1 MKFKY
6 LSMLLLGASLTGGL
20 TACDDFLDVEPQS
33 DITPAAFF
41 SSADDLAA
49 YTINLYNGTFDYISP
64 GSYGI
69 SIFGWDNDTDNQA
82 GVNASSTRWVPGQWK
97 VGTSNYWTQGNWG
110 EVRTINY
117 FFEQVLP
124 KYEAGQIKGTEA
136 HVKHYIGEAYVIRAM
151 VYFGFLQNIG
161 DCPIVET
168 TLNDIEEEL
177 IAISERQPRH
187 KVARFILS
195 DLDKAIELLADASSA
210 PGGKNRIT
218 KDVAYLLKSRV
229 ALYEATWE
237 KHHKG
242 TAFVP
247 GTSTWPGKDA
257 QGYDADTEIK
267 YFLTEAMSAAKVV
280 ADKLVNNLANN
291 TGSDEGM
298 DASFKSLNDYY
309 CMFCDTDMDKYAEV
323 LMWREY
329 IEAQGLT
336 HNIQMQLQR
345 NGGGSGW
352 TRGLVNSFVMRNG
365 LPIYAT
371 GSGYD
376 PEWEK
381 AGVTATLQDR
391 DSRIQIFTKR
401 DGDID
406 MYSTSGDVVPFDMEW
421 VLTGT
426 NETRN
431 VTGYA
436 IKKGKHYNGY
446 MQEAHDKGTTGSI
459 VFRGTE
465 ALLNYMEASCEMNDL
480 NGKEDIDATAASY
493 WKALRKRAKINEDY
507 MVTVNATNLTKE
519 AEGDWAVYS
528 KGQPVSRM
536 LYNIRRERRNEFIG
550 EGMRMM
556 DLKRWR
562 ALDQVKNYQ
571 VTGMRYWGSIYE
583 GALKNAD
590 GEDYCVVSV
599 EDGKGNMSPAT
610 DGVYIY
616 PNRITKKN
624 NLVFDGYT
632 WCEAHYLSP
641 LSQSVFRQTATGD
654 KTDLTTS
661 NIYQNPGWP
670 LIDGQTPTGY

>member
-6 LSMLLLGASLTGGL
+6 LSTLLLGASLGL
-20 TACDDFLDVEPQS
+20 TACNDYLDVEPQS
-33 DITPAAFF
+33 DITPSAFF
-41 SSADDLAA
+41 YTADDLAA
-49 YTINLYNGTFDYISP
+49 YNINLYNSTFDYIAP

-82 GVNASSTRWVPGQWK
+82 GVNASATRWVPGQWK
-97 VGTSNYWTQGNWG
+97 VGTNNYWTKDNWA
-110 EVRTINY
+110 EVRNVNY
-117 FFEQVLP
+117 FFDQVLP
-124 KYEAGQIKGTEA
+124 KYEAGQISGGSAVE
-136 HVKHYIGEAYVIRAM
+136 HYIGEAYVIRAM
-151 VYFGFLQNIG
+151 VYFGFLQIIG
-161 DCPIVET
+161 DCPIVT
-168 TLNDIEEEL
+168 TALNDIEEEL
-177 IAISERQPRH
+177 IAASERQPRH
-187 KVARFILS
+187 KVARFIID
-195 DLDKAIELLADASSA
+195 DLNKAINLLAENG

-218 KDVAYLLKSRV
+218 NDVAYLLKSRV

-237 KHHKG
+237 KHHAG

-247 GTSTWPGKDA
+247 GGQGWPGKDA
-257 QGYDADTEIK
+257 QGYNAQAEIE

-280 ADKLVNNLANN
+280 ADKLVDNLAEN
-291 TGSDEGM
+291 TGTKEGM
-298 DASFKSLNDYY
+298 DANFNTLNPYY
-309 CMFCDTDMDKYAEV
+309 VMFCDTDMDKYPEV

-352 TRGLVNSFVMRNG
+352 TRGLVNSFLMQNG
-365 LPIYAT
+365 LPYYAE

-376 PEWEK
+376 AEWEK
-381 AGVTATLQDR
+381 QGVAATLQDR

-406 MYSTSGDVVPFDMEW
+406 MYSTSGDVAPHEWHW

-431 VTGYA
+431 VTGYSV
-436 IKKGKHYNGY
+436 KKGKHYNGY
-446 MQEAHDKGTTGSI
+446 MQEAHHKGTTGSI

-465 ALLNYMEASCEMNDL
+465 ALLNYMEACYEK
-480 NGKEDIDATAASY
+480 NGNIDATAASY
-493 WKALRKRAKINEDY
+493 WKALRARAKVDTDFNKTIA
-507 MVTVNATNLTKE
+507 ATNMAKE
-519 AEGDWAVYS
+519 AEGDWGAYS
-528 KGQPVSRM
+528 KGQLVDAT

-571 VTGMRYWGSIYE
+571 VSGMRFWGSIYE
-583 GALKNAD
+583 TDKELAKHLIVDVQG
-590 GEDYCVVSV
+590 GT
-599 EDGKGNMSPAT
+599 GNMSSQE
-610 DGVYIY
+610 DGVYIL
-616 PNRITKKN
+616 PNRISAVN
-624 NLVFDGYT
+624 NSVFDGYT

-641 LSQSVFRQTATGD
+641 LAQSVFRQTAGGD
-654 KTDLTTS
+654 QTDLTTS
-661 NIYQNPGWP
+661 NVYQNPGWP
-670 LIDGQTPTGY
+670 LIDGQKPNGY

>member
-6 LSMLLLGASLTGGL
+6 LSTLLLGASLTGL
-20 TACDDFLDVEPQS
+20 TACNDYLDVEPQS
-33 DITPAAFF
+33 DITPSAFF
-41 SSADDLAA
+41 YTADDLAA
-49 YTINLYNGTFDYISP
+49 YTINLYNSTFDYIAP

-82 GVNASSTRWVPGQWK
+82 GVNASATRWVPGQWK
-97 VGTSNYWTQGNWG
+97 VGTNNYWTQGNWG
-110 EVRTINY
+110 EVRAVNY
-117 FFEQVLP
+117 FFDQVLP
-124 KYEAGQIKGTEA
+124 KYEAGQITGGSA
-136 HVKHYIGEAYVIRAM
+136 VQHYIGEAYVIRAM

-161 DCPIVET
+161 DCPIVTT

-177 IAISERQPRH
+177 IVASERQPRH
-187 KVARFILS
+187 KVARFIIE
-195 DLDKAIELLADASSA
+195 DLNKAISLLSESG
-210 PGGKNRIT
+210 PGGKNRVT

-237 KHHKG
+237 KHHAG

-247 GTSTWPGKDA
+247 GGAGWPGKDA
-257 QGYDADTEIK
+257 QGYNAQAEID

-280 ADKLVNNLANN
+280 ADKLVGNLAEN
-291 TGSDEGM
+291 TGAAEGM
-298 DASFKSLNDYY
+298 DANFNSLNPYY
-309 CMFCDTDMDKYAEV
+309 TMFCDTDMDKYPEV

-352 TRGLVNSFVMRNG
+352 TRGLVNSFLMQNG
-365 LPIYAT
+365 LPYYAE

-376 PEWEK
+376 AEWEK
-381 AGVTATLQDR
+381 QGVAATLQNR
-391 DSRIQIFTKR
+391 DSRIQIFTKQ

-406 MYSTSGDVVPFDMEW
+406 MYSTSGAVAPHEWHW

-431 VTGYA
+431 VTGYSV
-436 IKKGKHYNGY
+436 KKGKHYNGY
-446 MQEAHDKGTTGSI
+446 MQEAHHKGTTGSI

-465 ALLNYMEASCEMNDL
+465 ALLNYMEACYEK
-480 NGKEDIDATAASY
+480 NGNIDATAASY
-493 WKALRKRAKINEDY
+493 WKALRARAKVDTDFNKTIA
-507 MVTVNATNLTKE
+507 ATNMAKE
-519 AEGDWAVYS
+519 AEGDWGAYS
-528 KGQPVSRM
+528 KGQLVDAT

-571 VTGMRYWGSIYE
+571 VSGMRFWGSIYE
-583 GALKNAD
+583 TSLAQYL
-590 GEDYCVVSV
+590 VVDV
-599 EDGKGNMSPAT
+599 QGGTGNMSAQE
-610 DGVYIY
+610 DG
-616 PNRITKKN
+616 
-624 NLVFDGYT
+624 
-632 WCEAHYLSP
+632 
-641 LSQSVFRQTATGD
+641 
-654 KTDLTTS
+654 
-661 NIYQNPGWP
+661 
-670 LIDGQTPTGY
+670 

>member
-6 LSMLLLGASLTGGL
+6 LSTLLLGASLTGL
-20 TACDDFLDVEPQS
+20 TACNDYLDVEPQS
-33 DITPAAFF
+33 DITPSAFF
-41 SSADDLAA
+41 YTADDLAA
-49 YTINLYNGTFDYISP
+49 YTINLYNSTFDYIAP

-82 GVNASSTRWVPGQWK
+82 GVNASATRWVPGQWK
-97 VGTSNYWTQGNWG
+97 VCTNNYWTKDNWA
-110 EVRTINY
+110 EVRNVNY
-117 FFEQVLP
+117 FFDQVLP
-124 KYEAGQIKGTEA
+124 KYEAGQITGGSAVE
-136 HVKHYIGEAYVIRAM
+136 HYIGEAYVIRAM

-161 DCPIVET
+161 DCPIVT
-168 TLNDIEEEL
+168 TALNDIQEEL
-177 IAISERQPRH
+177 TAASERQPRH
-187 KVARFILS
+187 KVARFIIE
-195 DLDKAIELLADASSA
+195 DLNKAISLLSESG
-210 PGGKNRIT
+210 PGGKNRVT

-237 KHHKG
+237 KHHAG

-247 GTSTWPGKDA
+247 GGAGWPGKDA
-257 QGYDADTEIK
+257 QGYNAQAEID

-280 ADKLVNNLANN
+280 ADKLVGNLAEN
-291 TGSDEGM
+291 TGAAEGM
-298 DASFKSLNDYY
+298 DANFNSLNPYY
-309 CMFCDTDMDKYAEV
+309 TMFCDTDMDKYPEV

-352 TRGLVNSFVMRNG
+352 TRGLVNSFLMQNG
-365 LPIYAT
+365 LPYYAE

-376 PEWEK
+376 AEWEK
-381 AGVTATLQDR
+381 QGVAATLQNR
-391 DSRIQIFTKR
+391 DSRIQIFTKQ

-406 MYSTSGDVVPFDMEW
+406 MYSTSGAVAPHEWHW

-431 VTGYA
+431 VTGYSV
-436 IKKGKHYNGY
+436 KKGKHYNGY
-446 MQEAHDKGTTGSI
+446 MQEAHHKGTTGSI

-465 ALLNYMEASCEMNDL
+465 ALLNYMEACYEK
-480 NGKEDIDATAASY
+480 NGNIDATAASY
-493 WKALRKRAKINEDY
+493 WKALRARAKVDTDFNKTIA
-507 MVTVNATNLTKE
+507 ATNMAKE
-519 AEGDWAVYS
+519 AEGDWGAYS
-528 KGQPVSRM
+528 KGQLVDAT

-571 VTGMRYWGSIYE
+571 VSGMRFWGSIYE
-583 GALKNAD
+583 TDKELAKHLIVDVQG
-590 GEDYCVVSV
+590 GT
-599 EDGKGNMSPAT
+599 GNMSAQE
-610 DGVYIY
+610 DGVYIL
-616 PNRITKKN
+616 PNRISAVN
-624 NLVFDGYT
+624 NSVFDGYT

-641 LSQSVFRQTATGD
+641 LAQSVFRQTAGGD
-654 KTDLTTS
+654 QTDLTTS
-661 NIYQNPGWP
+661 NVYQNPGWP
-670 LIDGQTPTGY
+670 LIDGQKPNGY

>member
-6 LSMLLLGASLTGGL
+6 LSTLLLGASLTGL
-20 TACDDFLDVEPQS
+20 TACNDYLDVEPQS
-33 DITPAAFF
+33 DITPSAFF
-41 SSADDLAA
+41 YTADDLAA
-49 YTINLYNGTFDYISP
+49 YTINLYNSTFDYIAP

-82 GVNASSTRWVPGQWK
+82 GVNASATRWVPGQWK
-97 VGTSNYWTQGNWG
+97 VGTNNYWTQGNWG
-110 EVRTINY
+110 EVRAVNY
-117 FFEQVLP
+117 FFDQVLP
-124 KYEAGQIKGTEA
+124 KYEAGQITGGSA
-136 HVKHYIGEAYVIRAM
+136 VQHYIGEAYVIRAM

-161 DCPIVET
+161 DCPIVTT

-177 IAISERQPRH
+177 IVASERQPRH
-187 KVARFILS
+187 KVARFIIE
-195 DLDKAIELLADASSA
+195 DLNKAISLLSESG
-210 PGGKNRIT
+210 PGGKNRVT

-237 KHHKG
+237 KHHAG

-247 GTSTWPGKDA
+247 GGAGWPGKDA
-257 QGYDADTEIK
+257 QGYNAQAEID

-280 ADKLVNNLANN
+280 ADKLVGNLAEN
-291 TGSDEGM
+291 TGAAEGM
-298 DASFKSLNDYY
+298 DANFNSLNPYY
-309 CMFCDTDMDKYAEV
+309 TMFCDTDMDKYPEV

-352 TRGLVNSFVMRNG
+352 TRGLVNSFLMQNG
-365 LPIYAT
+365 LPYYAE

-376 PEWEK
+376 AEWEK
-381 AGVTATLQDR
+381 QGVAATLQNR

-406 MYSTSGDVVPFDMEW
+406 MYSTSGAVAPHEWHW

-431 VTGYA
+431 VTGYSV
-436 IKKGKHYNGY
+436 KKGKHYNGY
-446 MQEAHDKGTTGSI
+446 MQEAHHKGTTGSI

-465 ALLNYMEASCEMNDL
+465 ALLNYMEACYEK
-480 NGKEDIDATAASY
+480 NGNIDATAASY
-493 WKALRKRAKINEDY
+493 WKALRARAKVDTDFNKTIA
-507 MVTVNATNLTKE
+507 ATNMAKE
-519 AEGDWAVYS
+519 AEGDWGAYS
-528 KGQPVSRM
+528 KGQLVDAT

-571 VTGMRYWGSIYE
+571 VSGMRFWGSIYE
-583 GALKNAD
+583 TSLAQYL
-590 GEDYCVVSV
+590 VVDV
-599 EDGKGNMSPAT
+599 QGGTGNMSAQE
-610 DGVYIY
+610 DGVYIL
-616 PNRITKKN
+616 PNRISAVN
-624 NLVFDGYT
+624 NSVFDGYT

-641 LSQSVFRQTATGD
+641 LAQSVFRQTASGD
-654 KTDLTTS
+654 QTDLTTS
-661 NIYQNPGWP
+661 NVYQNPGWP

>member
-6 LSMLLLGASLTGGL
+6 LSTLLLGASLTGL
-20 TACDDFLDVEPQS
+20 TACNDYLDVEPQS
-33 DITPAAFF
+33 DITPSAFF
-41 SSADDLAA
+41 YTADDLAA
-49 YTINLYNGTFDYISP
+49 YTINLYNSTFDYIAP

-82 GVNASSTRWVPGQWK
+82 GVNASATRWVPGQWK
-97 VGTSNYWTQGNWG
+97 VGTNNYWTKDNWA
-110 EVRTINY
+110 EVRNVNY
-117 FFEQVLP
+117 FFDQVLP
-124 KYEAGQIKGTEA
+124 KYEAGQITGGSAVE
-136 HVKHYIGEAYVIRAM
+136 HYIGEAYVIRAM

-161 DCPIVET
+161 DCPIVT
-168 TLNDIEEEL
+168 TALNDIQEEL
-177 IAISERQPRH
+177 TAASERQPRH
-187 KVARFILS
+187 KVARFIIE
-195 DLDKAIELLADASSA
+195 DLNKAISLLSESG
-210 PGGKNRIT
+210 PGGKNRVT

-237 KHHKG
+237 KHHAG

-247 GTSTWPGKDA
+247 GGAGWPGKDA
-257 QGYDADTEIK
+257 QGYNAQAEID

-280 ADKLVNNLANN
+280 ADKLVGNLAEN
-291 TGSDEGM
+291 TGAAEGM
-298 DASFKSLNDYY
+298 DANFNSLNPYY
-309 CMFCDTDMDKYAEV
+309 TMFCDTDMDKYPEV

-352 TRGLVNSFVMRNG
+352 TRGLVNSFLMQNG
-365 LPIYAT
+365 LPYYAE

-376 PEWEK
+376 AEWEK
-381 AGVTATLQDR
+381 QGVAATLQNR

-406 MYSTSGDVVPFDMEW
+406 MYSTSGAVAPHEWHW

-431 VTGYA
+431 VTGYSV
-436 IKKGKHYNGY
+436 KKGKHYNGY
-446 MQEAHDKGTTGSI
+446 MQEAHHKGTTGSI

-465 ALLNYMEASCEMNDL
+465 ALLNYMEACYEK
-480 NGKEDIDATAASY
+480 NGNIDATAASY
-493 WKALRKRAKINEDY
+493 WKALRARAKVDTDFNKTIA
-507 MVTVNATNLTKE
+507 ATNMAKE
-519 AEGDWAVYS
+519 AEGDWGAYS
-528 KGQPVSRM
+528 KGQLVDAT

-571 VTGMRYWGSIYE
+571 VSGMRFWGSIYE
-583 GALKNAD
+583 TDKELAKHLIVDVQG
-590 GEDYCVVSV
+590 GT
-599 EDGKGNMSPAT
+599 GNMSAQE
-610 DGVYIY
+610 DGVYIL
-616 PNRITKKN
+616 PNRISAVN
-624 NLVFDGYT
+624 NSVFDGYT

-641 LSQSVFRQTATGD
+641 LAQSVFRQTAAGD
-654 KTDLTTS
+654 QTDLTTS
-661 NIYQNPGWP
+661 NVYQNPGWP

>member
-6 LSMLLLGASLTGGL
+6 LSTLLLGASLTGL
-20 TACDDFLDVEPQS
+20 TACNDYLDVEPQS
-33 DITPAAFF
+33 DITPSAFF
-41 SSADDLAA
+41 YTADDLAA
-49 YTINLYNGTFDYISP
+49 YTINLYNSTFDYIAP

-82 GVNASSTRWVPGQWK
+82 GVNASATRWVPGQWK
-97 VGTSNYWTQGNWG
+97 VGTNNYWTKDNWA
-110 EVRTINY
+110 EVRNVNY
-117 FFEQVLP
+117 FFDQVLP
-124 KYEAGQIKGTEA
+124 KYEAGQITGGSAVE
-136 HVKHYIGEAYVIRAM
+136 HYIGEAYVIRAM

-161 DCPIVET
+161 DCPIVT
-168 TLNDIEEEL
+168 TALNDIQEEL
-177 IAISERQPRH
+177 TAASERQPRH
-187 KVARFILS
+187 KVARFIIE
-195 DLDKAIELLADASSA
+195 DLNKAISLLSESG
-210 PGGKNRIT
+210 PGGKNRVT

-237 KHHKG
+237 KHHAG

-247 GTSTWPGKDA
+247 GGAGWPGKDA
-257 QGYDADTEIK
+257 QGYNAQAEID

-280 ADKLVNNLANN
+280 ADKLVGNLAEN
-291 TGSDEGM
+291 TGAAEGM
-298 DASFKSLNDYY
+298 DANFNSLNPYY
-309 CMFCDTDMDKYAEV
+309 TMFCDTDMDKYPEV

-352 TRGLVNSFVMRNG
+352 TRGLVNSFLMQNG
-365 LPIYAT
+365 LPYYAE

-376 PEWEK
+376 AEWEK
-381 AGVTATLQDR
+381 QGVAATLQNR

-406 MYSTSGDVVPFDMEW
+406 MYSTSGAVAPHEWHW

-431 VTGYA
+431 VTGYSV
-436 IKKGKHYNGY
+436 KKGKHYNGY
-446 MQEAHDKGTTGSI
+446 MQEAHHKGTTGSI

-465 ALLNYMEASCEMNDL
+465 ALLNYMEACYEK
-480 NGKEDIDATAASY
+480 NGNIDATAASY
-493 WKALRKRAKINEDY
+493 WKALRARAKVDTDFNKTIA
-507 MVTVNATNLTKE
+507 ATNMAKE
-519 AEGDWAVYS
+519 AEGDWGAYS
-528 KGQPVSRM
+528 KGQLVDAT

-571 VTGMRYWGSIYE
+571 VSGMRFWGSIYE
-583 GALKNAD
+583 TDKELAKHLIVDVQG
-590 GEDYCVVSV
+590 GT
-599 EDGKGNMSPAT
+599 GNMSAQE
-610 DGVYIY
+610 DGVYIL
-616 PNRITKKN
+616 PNRISAVN
-624 NLVFDGYT
+624 NSVFDGYT

-641 LSQSVFRQTATGD
+641 LAQSVFRQTAGGD
-654 KTDLTTS
+654 QTDLTTS
-661 NIYQNPGWP
+661 NVYQNPGWP
-670 LIDGQTPTGY
+670 LIDGQKPNGY

>member
-6 LSMLLLGASLTGGL
+6 LSTLLLGASLTGL
-20 TACDDFLDVEPQS
+20 TACNDYLDVEPQS
-33 DITPAAFF
+33 DITPSAFF
-41 SSADDLAA
+41 YTADDLAA
-49 YTINLYNGTFDYISP
+49 YTINLYNNTFDYIAP

-82 GVNASSTRWVPGQWK
+82 GVNASATRWVPGQWK
-97 VGTSNYWTQGNWG
+97 VGTNNYWTQGNWG
-110 EVRTINY
+110 EVRAVNY
-117 FFEQVLP
+117 FFDQVLP
-124 KYEAGQIKGTEA
+124 KYEAGQITGGSA
-136 HVKHYIGEAYVIRAM
+136 VQHYIGEAYVIRAM

-161 DCPIVET
+161 DCPIVTT

-177 IAISERQPRH
+177 IVASERQPRH
-187 KVARFILS
+187 KVARFIIE
-195 DLDKAIELLADASSA
+195 DLNKAISLLSESG
-210 PGGKNRIT
+210 PGGKNRVT

-237 KHHKG
+237 KHHAG

-247 GTSTWPGKDA
+247 GGAGWPGKDA
-257 QGYDADTEIK
+257 QGYNAQAEID

-280 ADKLVNNLANN
+280 ADKLVGNLAEN
-291 TGSDEGM
+291 TGAAEGM
-298 DASFKSLNDYY
+298 DANFNSLNPYY
-309 CMFCDTDMDKYAEV
+309 TMFCDTDMDKYPEV

-352 TRGLVNSFVMRNG
+352 TRGLVNSFLMQNG
-365 LPIYAT
+365 LPYYAE

-376 PEWEK
+376 AEWEK
-381 AGVTATLQDR
+381 EGVAATLQNR
-391 DSRIQIFTKR
+391 DSRIQIFTKQ

-406 MYSTSGDVVPFDMEW
+406 MYSTSGAVAPHEWHW

-431 VTGYA
+431 VTGYSV
-436 IKKGKHYNGY
+436 KKGKHYNGY
-446 MQEAHDKGTTGSI
+446 MQEAHHKGTTGSI

-465 ALLNYMEASCEMNDL
+465 ALLNYMEACYEK
-480 NGKEDIDATAASY
+480 NGNIDATAASY
-493 WKALRKRAKINEDY
+493 WKALRARAKVDTDFNKTIA
-507 MVTVNATNLTKE
+507 ATNMAKE
-519 AEGDWAVYS
+519 AEGDWGAYS
-528 KGQPVSRM
+528 KGQLVDAT

-571 VTGMRYWGSIYE
+571 VSGMRFWGSIYE
-583 GALKNAD
+583 TSLAQYL
-590 GEDYCVVSV
+590 VVDV
-599 EDGKGNMSPAT
+599 QGGTGNMSAQE
-610 DGVYIY
+610 DGVYIL
-616 PNRITKKN
+616 PNRISAVN
-624 NLVFDGYT
+624 NSVFDGYT

-641 LSQSVFRQTATGD
+641 LAQSVFRQTASGD
-654 KTDLTTS
+654 QTDLTTS
-661 NIYQNPGWP
+661 NVYQNPGWP

>member
-6 LSMLLLGASLTGGL
+6 LSTLLLGASLTGL
-20 TACDDFLDVEPQS
+20 TACNDYLDVEPQS
-33 DITPAAFF
+33 DITPSAFF
-41 SSADDLAA
+41 YTADDLAA
-49 YTINLYNGTFDYISP
+49 YTINLYNNTFDYIAP

-82 GVNASSTRWVPGQWK
+82 GVNASATRWVPGQWK
-97 VGTSNYWTQGNWG
+97 VGTNNYWTQGNWG
-110 EVRTINY
+110 EVRAVNY
-117 FFEQVLP
+117 FFDQVLP
-124 KYEAGQIKGTEA
+124 KYEAGQITGGSA
-136 HVKHYIGEAYVIRAM
+136 VQHYIGEAYVIRAM

-161 DCPIVET
+161 DCPIVTT

-177 IAISERQPRH
+177 IVASERQPRH
-187 KVARFILS
+187 KVARFIIE
-195 DLDKAIELLADASSA
+195 DLNKAISLLSESG
-210 PGGKNRIT
+210 PGGKNRVT

-237 KHHKG
+237 KHHAG

-247 GTSTWPGKDA
+247 GGAGWPGKDA
-257 QGYDADTEIK
+257 QGYNAQTEID

-280 ADKLVNNLANN
+280 ADKLVGNLAEN
-291 TGSDEGM
+291 TGAAEGM
-298 DASFKSLNDYY
+298 DANFNSLNPYY
-309 CMFCDTDMDKYAEV
+309 TMFCDTDMDKYPEV

-352 TRGLVNSFVMRNG
+352 TRGLVNSFLMQNG
-365 LPIYAT
+365 LPYYAE

-376 PEWEK
+376 AEWEK
-381 AGVTATLQDR
+381 QGVAATLQNR
-391 DSRIQIFTKR
+391 DSRIQIFTKQ

-406 MYSTSGDVVPFDMEW
+406 MYSTSGAVAPHEWHW

-431 VTGYA
+431 VTGYSV
-436 IKKGKHYNGY
+436 KKGKHYNGY
-446 MQEAHDKGTTGSI
+446 MQEAHHKGTTGSI

-465 ALLNYMEASCEMNDL
+465 ALLNYMEACYEK
-480 NGKEDIDATAASY
+480 NGNIDATAASY
-493 WKALRKRAKINEDY
+493 WKALRARAKVDTDFNKTIA
-507 MVTVNATNLTKE
+507 ATNMAKE
-519 AEGDWAVYS
+519 AEGDWGAYS
-528 KGQPVSRM
+528 KGQLVDAT

-571 VTGMRYWGSIYE
+571 VSGMRFWGSIYE
-583 GALKNAD
+583 TDLAQYL
-590 GEDYCVVSV
+590 VVDV
-599 EDGKGNMSPAT
+599 QGGTGNMSAQE
-610 DGVYIY
+610 DGVYIL
-616 PNRITKKN
+616 PNRISAVN
-624 NLVFDGYT
+624 NSVFDGYT

-641 LSQSVFRQTATGD
+641 LAQSVFRQTAGGD
-654 KTDLTTS
+654 QTDLTTS
-661 NIYQNPGWP
+661 NVYQNPGWP
-670 LIDGQTPTGY
+670 LIDGQKPNGY

>member
-6 LSMLLLGASLTGGL
+6 LSTLLLGASLTGL
-20 TACDDFLDVEPQS
+20 TACNDYLDVEPQS
-33 DITPAAFF
+33 DITPSAFF
-41 SSADDLAA
+41 YTADDLAA
-49 YTINLYNGTFDYISP
+49 YTINLYNSTFDYIAP

-82 GVNASSTRWVPGQWK
+82 GVNASATRWVPGQWK
-97 VGTSNYWTQGNWG
+97 VGTNNYWTKDNWA
-110 EVRTINY
+110 EVRNVNY
-117 FFEQVLP
+117 FFDQVLP
-124 KYEAGQIKGTEA
+124 KYEAGQITGGSA
-136 HVKHYIGEAYVIRAM
+136 VQHYIGEAYVIRAM

-161 DCPIVET
+161 DCPIVTT

-177 IAISERQPRH
+177 IAASERQPRH
-187 KVARFILS
+187 KVARFIID
-195 DLDKAIELLADASSA
+195 DLNKAIGLLSESG
-210 PGGKNRIT
+210 PGGKNRVT

-237 KHHKG
+237 KHHAG

-247 GTSTWPGKDA
+247 GGAGWPGKDA
-257 QGYDADTEIK
+257 QGYNAQAEID

-280 ADKLVNNLANN
+280 ADKLVGNLAEN
-291 TGSDEGM
+291 TGAAEGM
-298 DASFKSLNDYY
+298 DANFNSLNPYY
-309 CMFCDTDMDKYAEV
+309 TMFCDTDMDKYPEV

-352 TRGLVNSFVMRNG
+352 TRGLVNSFLMQNG
-365 LPIYAT
+365 LPYYAE

-376 PEWEK
+376 AEWEK
-381 AGVTATLQDR
+381 QGVAATLQNR
-391 DSRIQIFTKR
+391 DSRIQIFTKQ

-406 MYSTSGDVVPFDMEW
+406 MYSTSGAVAPHEWHW

-431 VTGYA
+431 VTGYSV
-436 IKKGKHYNGY
+436 KKGKHYNGY
-446 MQEAHDKGTTGSI
+446 MQEAHHKGTTGSI

-465 ALLNYMEASCEMNDL
+465 ALLNYMEACYEK
-480 NGKEDIDATAASY
+480 NGNIDATAASY
-493 WKALRKRAKINEDY
+493 WKALRARAKVDTDFNKTIA
-507 MVTVNATNLTKE
+507 ATNMAKE
-519 AEGDWAVYS
+519 AEGDWGAYS
-528 KGQPVSRM
+528 KGQLVDAT

-571 VTGMRYWGSIYE
+571 VSGMRFWGSIYE
-583 GALKNAD
+583 TDKELAKHLIVDVQG
-590 GEDYCVVSV
+590 GT
-599 EDGKGNMSPAT
+599 GNMSAQE
-610 DGVYIY
+610 DGVYIL
-616 PNRITKKN
+616 PNRISAVN
-624 NLVFDGYT
+624 NSVFDGYT

-641 LSQSVFRQTATGD
+641 LAQSVFRQTASGD
-654 KTDLTTS
+654 QTDLTTS
-661 NIYQNPGWP
+661 NVYQNPGWP
-670 LIDGQTPTGY
+670 LIDGQKPNGY

>member
-6 LSMLLLGASLTGGL
+6 LSTLLLGASLTGL
-20 TACDDFLDVEPQS
+20 TACNDYLDVEPQS
-33 DITPAAFF
+33 DITPSAFF
-41 SSADDLAA
+41 YTADDLAA
-49 YTINLYNGTFDYISP
+49 YTINLYNSTFDYISP

-82 GVNASSTRWVPGQWK
+82 GVNASATRWVPGQWK
-97 VGTSNYWTQGNWG
+97 VGTNNYWTQGNWG
-110 EVRTINY
+110 EVRSINY
-117 FFEQVLP
+117 FFDQVLP
-124 KYEAGQIKGTEA
+124 KYEAGQITGGSA
-136 HVKHYIGEAYVIRAM
+136 VQHYIGEAYVIRAM

-161 DCPIVET
+161 DCPIVTT

-177 IAISERQPRH
+177 IAASERQPRH
-187 KVARFILS
+187 KVARFIIE
-195 DLDKAIELLADASSA
+195 DLNKAIGLLSESG
-210 PGGKNRIT
+210 PGGKNRVT

-237 KHHKG
+237 KHHAG

-247 GTSTWPGKDA
+247 GGAGWPGKDA
-257 QGYDADTEIK
+257 QGYNAQAEID

-280 ADKLVNNLANN
+280 ADKLVGNLAEN
-291 TGSDEGM
+291 TGAAEGM
-298 DASFKSLNDYY
+298 DANFNSLNPYY
-309 CMFCDTDMDKYAEV
+309 TMFCDTDMDKYHEV

-352 TRGLVNSFVMRNG
+352 TRGLVNSFLMQNG
-365 LPIYAT
+365 LPYYAE

-376 PEWEK
+376 AEWEK
-381 AGVTATLQDR
+381 QGVAATLQDR

-406 MYSTSGDVVPFDMEW
+406 MYSTSGDIAPHEWHW

-431 VTGYA
+431 VTGYS

-446 MQEAHDKGTTGSI
+446 MQEAHHKGTTGSI

-465 ALLNYMEASCEMNDL
+465 ALLNYMEACYEK
-480 NGKEDIDATAASY
+480 NGNIDATAASY
-493 WKALRKRAKINEDY
+493 WKALRARAKVDTDFNKTIA
-507 MVTVNATNLTKE
+507 ATNMAKE
-519 AEGDWAVYS
+519 AEGDWGAYS
-528 KGQPVSRM
+528 KGQLVDAT

-571 VTGMRYWGSIYE
+571 VSGMRFWGSIYE
-583 GALKNAD
+583 TDLAKHL
-590 GEDYCVVSV
+590 VVDV
-599 EDGKGNMSPAT
+599 QGGTGNMSSQE
-610 DGVYIY
+610 DGVYIL
-616 PNRITKKN
+616 PNRISAVN
-624 NLVFDGYT
+624 NSVFDGYT

-641 LSQSVFRQTATGD
+641 LAQSVFRQTAGGD
-654 KTDLTTS
+654 QTDLTTS
-661 NIYQNPGWP
+661 NVYQNPGWP
-670 LIDGQTPTGY
+670 LIDGQKPNGY

>member
-6 LSMLLLGASLTGGL
+6 LSTLLLGASLTGL
-20 TACDDFLDVEPQS
+20 TACNDYLDVEPQS
-33 DITPAAFF
+33 DITPSAFF
-41 SSADDLAA
+41 YTADDLAA
-49 YTINLYNGTFDYISP
+49 YTINLYNSTFDYIAP

-82 GVNASSTRWVPGQWK
+82 GVNASATRWVPGQWK
-97 VGTSNYWTQGNWG
+97 VGTNNYWTKDNWS
-110 EVRTINY
+110 EVRNVNY
-117 FFEQVLP
+117 FFDQVLP
-124 KYEAGQIKGTEA
+124 KYEAGQITGGSAVE
-136 HVKHYIGEAYVIRAM
+136 HYIGEAYVIRAM

-161 DCPIVET
+161 DCPIVTT
-168 TLNDIEEEL
+168 TLNDIQDEL
-177 IAISERQPRH
+177 TAASERQPRH
-187 KVARFILS
+187 KVARFIID
-195 DLDKAIELLADASSA
+195 DLNKAISLLSESG
-210 PGGKNRIT
+210 PGGKNRVT

-229 ALYEATWE
+229 ALFEATWE
-237 KHHKG
+237 KHHAG

-247 GTSTWPGKDA
+247 GGAGWPGKDA
-257 QGYDADTEIK
+257 QGYNAQAEID

-280 ADKLVNNLANN
+280 ADKLVGNLAEN
-291 TGSDEGM
+291 TGAAEGM
-298 DASFKSLNDYY
+298 DATFKSLNPYY
-309 CMFCDTDMDKYAEV
+309 TMFCDTDMDKYPEV

-352 TRGLVNSFVMRNG
+352 TRGLVNSFLMQNG
-365 LPIYAT
+365 LPYYAE

-376 PEWEK
+376 TEWEK
-381 AGVTATLQDR
+381 LGVTATLQNR

-406 MYSTSGDVVPFDMEW
+406 MYSTSGDIAPHEWHW

-431 VTGYA
+431 VTGYSV
-436 IKKGKHYNGY
+436 KKGKHYNGY
-446 MQEAHDKGTTGSI
+446 MQEAHNKGTTGSI

-465 ALLNYMEASCEMNDL
+465 ALLNYMEACYEK
-480 NGKEDIDATAASY
+480 NGNIDATAAGY
-493 WKALRKRAKINEDY
+493 WKALRARAKVDTDFNKTIA
-507 MVTVNATNLTKE
+507 ATNMAKE
-519 AEGDWAVYS
+519 AEGDWGAYS
-528 KGQPVSRM
+528 KGQLVDAT

-571 VTGMRYWGSIYE
+571 VSGMRFWGSIYE
-583 GALKNAD
+583 TDKELAKHLIVDVQG
-590 GEDYCVVSV
+590 GT
-599 EDGKGNMSPAT
+599 GNMSAQE
-610 DGVYIY
+610 DGVYIL
-616 PNRITKKN
+616 PNRISAVN
-624 NLVFDGYT
+624 NSVFDGYT

-641 LSQSVFRQTATGD
+641 LAQSVFRQTATGD
-654 KTDLTTS
+654 QTDLTTS
-661 NIYQNPGWP
+661 NVYQNPGWP
-670 LIDGQTPTGY
+670 LIDGQTPSGY

>member
-6 LSMLLLGASLTGGL
+6 LSTLLLGASLTGL
-20 TACDDFLDVEPQS
+20 TACNDYLDVEPQS
-33 DITPAAFF
+33 DITPSAFF
-41 SSADDLAA
+41 YTADDLAA
-49 YTINLYNGTFDYISP
+49 YTINLYNSTFDYIAP

-82 GVNASSTRWVPGQWK
+82 GVNASATRWVPGQWK
-97 VGTSNYWTQGNWG
+97 VGTSNYWTKDNWA
-110 EVRTINY
+110 EVRNVNY
-117 FFEQVLP
+117 FFDQVLP
-124 KYEAGQIKGTEA
+124 KYEAGQITGGSA
-136 HVKHYIGEAYVIRAM
+136 VQHYIGEAYVIRAM

-161 DCPIVET
+161 DCPIVT
-168 TLNDIEEEL
+168 TALNDIQEEL
-177 IAISERQPRH
+177 TAASERQPRH
-187 KVARFILS
+187 KVARFIIE
-195 DLDKAIELLADASSA
+195 DLNKAIGLLSESG
-210 PGGKNRIT
+210 PGGKNRVT

-237 KHHKG
+237 KHHAG

-247 GTSTWPGKDA
+247 GGAGWPGKDA
-257 QGYDADTEIK
+257 QGYNAQAEID

-280 ADKLVNNLANN
+280 ADKLVGNLAEN
-291 TGSDEGM
+291 TGAAEGM
-298 DASFKSLNDYY
+298 DANFNSLNPYY
-309 CMFCDTDMDKYAEV
+309 TMFCDTDMDKYPEV

-352 TRGLVNSFVMRNG
+352 TRGLVNSFLMQNG
-365 LPIYAT
+365 LPYYAE

-376 PEWEK
+376 AEWEK
-381 AGVTATLQDR
+381 QGVAATLQNR

-406 MYSTSGDVVPFDMEW
+406 MYSTSGDIAPHEWHW

-431 VTGYA
+431 VTGYS

-446 MQEAHDKGTTGSI
+446 MQEAHHKGTTGSI

-465 ALLNYMEASCEMNDL
+465 ALLNYMEACYEK
-480 NGKEDIDATAASY
+480 NGNIDATAASY
-493 WKALRKRAKINEDY
+493 WKALRARAKVDTDFNKTIA
-507 MVTVNATNLTKE
+507 ATNMAKE
-519 AEGDWAVYS
+519 AEGDWGAYS
-528 KGQPVSRM
+528 KGQLVDAT

-571 VTGMRYWGSIYE
+571 VSGMRFWGSIYE
-583 GALKNAD
+583 TDLAKHL
-590 GEDYCVVSV
+590 VVDV
-599 EDGKGNMSPAT
+599 QGGTGNMSSQE
-610 DGVYIY
+610 DGVYIL
-616 PNRITKKN
+616 PNRISAVN
-624 NLVFDGYT
+624 NSVFDGYT

-641 LSQSVFRQTATGD
+641 LAQSVFRQTAGGD
-654 KTDLTTS
+654 QTDLTTS
-661 NIYQNPGWP
+661 NVYQNPGWP
-670 LIDGQTPTGY
+670 LIDGQKPNGY

>member
-6 LSMLLLGASLTGGL
+6 LSTLLLGASLTGL
-20 TACDDFLDVEPQS
+20 TACNDYLDVEPQS
-33 DITPAAFF
+33 DITPSAFF
-41 SSADDLAA
+41 YTADDLAA
-49 YTINLYNGTFDYISP
+49 YTINLYNSTFDYIAP

-82 GVNASSTRWVPGQWK
+82 GVNASATRWVPGQWK
-97 VGTSNYWTQGNWG
+97 VGTNNYWTKDNWA
-110 EVRTINY
+110 EVRNVNY
-117 FFEQVLP
+117 FFDQVLP
-124 KYEAGQIKGTEA
+124 KYEAGQITGGSA
-136 HVKHYIGEAYVIRAM
+136 VQHYIGEAYVIRAM

-161 DCPIVET
+161 DCPIVTT

-177 IAISERQPRH
+177 IVASERQPRH
-187 KVARFILS
+187 KVARFIIE
-195 DLDKAIELLADASSA
+195 DLNKAISLLSESG
-210 PGGKNRIT
+210 PGGKNRVT

-237 KHHKG
+237 KHHAG

-247 GTSTWPGKDA
+247 GGAGWPGKDA
-257 QGYDADTEIK
+257 QGYNAQAEID

-280 ADKLVNNLANN
+280 ADKLVGNLAEN
-291 TGSDEGM
+291 TGAAEGM
-298 DASFKSLNDYY
+298 DANFNSLNPYY
-309 CMFCDTDMDKYAEV
+309 TMFCDTDMDKYPEV

-352 TRGLVNSFVMRNG
+352 TRGLVNSFLMQNG
-365 LPIYAT
+365 LPYYAE

-376 PEWEK
+376 AEWEK
-381 AGVTATLQDR
+381 QGVAATLQNR
-391 DSRIQIFTKR
+391 DSRIQIFTKQ

-406 MYSTSGDVVPFDMEW
+406 MYSTSGAVAPHEWHW

-431 VTGYA
+431 VTGYSV
-436 IKKGKHYNGY
+436 KKGKHYNGY
-446 MQEAHDKGTTGSI
+446 MQEAHHKGTTGSI

-465 ALLNYMEASCEMNDL
+465 ALLNYMEACYEK
-480 NGKEDIDATAASY
+480 NGNIDATAASY
-493 WKALRKRAKINEDY
+493 WKALRARAKVDTDFNKTIA
-507 MVTVNATNLTKE
+507 ATNMAKE
-519 AEGDWAVYS
+519 AEGDWGAYS
-528 KGQPVSRM
+528 KGQLVDAT

-571 VTGMRYWGSIYE
+571 VSGMRFWGSIYE
-583 GALKNAD
+583 TDLAQYL
-590 GEDYCVVSV
+590 VVDV
-599 EDGKGNMSPAT
+599 QGGTGNMSAQE
-610 DGVYIY
+610 DGVYIL
-616 PNRITKKN
+616 PNRISAVN
-624 NLVFDGYT
+624 NSVFDGYT

-641 LSQSVFRQTATGD
+641 LAQSVFRQTASGD
-654 KTDLTTS
+654 QTDLTTS
-661 NIYQNPGWP
+661 NVYQNPGWP

>member
-6 LSMLLLGASLTGGL
+6 LSTLLLGASLTGL
-20 TACDDFLDVEPQS
+20 TACNDYLDVEPQS
-33 DITPAAFF
+33 DITPSAFF
-41 SSADDLAA
+41 YTADDLAA
-49 YTINLYNGTFDYISP
+49 YTINLYNNTFDYIAP

-82 GVNASSTRWVPGQWK
+82 GVNASATRWVPGQWK
-97 VGTSNYWTQGNWG
+97 VGTNNYWTQGNWG
-110 EVRTINY
+110 EVRAVNY
-117 FFEQVLP
+117 FFDQVLP
-124 KYEAGQIKGTEA
+124 KYEAGQITGGSA
-136 HVKHYIGEAYVIRAM
+136 VQHYIGEAYVIRAM

-161 DCPIVET
+161 DCPIVTT

-177 IAISERQPRH
+177 IVASERQPRH
-187 KVARFILS
+187 KVARFIIE
-195 DLDKAIELLADASSA
+195 DLNKAISLLSESG
-210 PGGKNRIT
+210 PGGKNRVT

-237 KHHKG
+237 KHHAG

-247 GTSTWPGKDA
+247 GGAGWPGKDA
-257 QGYDADTEIK
+257 QGYNAQAEID

-280 ADKLVNNLANN
+280 ADKLVGNLAEN
-291 TGSDEGM
+291 TGAAEGM
-298 DASFKSLNDYY
+298 DANFNSLNPYY
-309 CMFCDTDMDKYAEV
+309 TMFCDTDMDKYPEV

-352 TRGLVNSFVMRNG
+352 TRGLVNSFLMQNG
-365 LPIYAT
+365 LPYYAE

-376 PEWEK
+376 AEWEK
-381 AGVTATLQDR
+381 QGVAATLQNR
-391 DSRIQIFTKR
+391 DSRIQIFTKQ

-406 MYSTSGDVVPFDMEW
+406 MYSTSGAVAPHEWHW

-431 VTGYA
+431 VTGYSV
-436 IKKGKHYNGY
+436 KKGKHYNGY
-446 MQEAHDKGTTGSI
+446 MQEAHHKGTTGSI

-465 ALLNYMEASCEMNDL
+465 ALLNYMEACYEK
-480 NGKEDIDATAASY
+480 NGNIDATAASY
-493 WKALRKRAKINEDY
+493 WKALRARAKVDTDFNKTIA
-507 MVTVNATNLTKE
+507 ATNMAKE
-519 AEGDWAVYS
+519 AEGDWGAYS
-528 KGQPVSRM
+528 KGQLVDAT

-571 VTGMRYWGSIYE
+571 VSGMRFWGSIYE
-583 GALKNAD
+583 TDKELAKHLIVDVQG
-590 GEDYCVVSV
+590 GT
-599 EDGKGNMSPAT
+599 GNMSAQE
-610 DGVYIY
+610 DGVYIL
-616 PNRITKKN
+616 PNRISAVN
-624 NLVFDGYT
+624 NSVFDGYT

-641 LSQSVFRQTATGD
+641 LAQSVFRQTASGD
-654 KTDLTTS
+654 QTDLTTS
-661 NIYQNPGWP
+661 NVYQNPGWP

>member
-6 LSMLLLGASLTGGL
+6 LSMLLLGASLTGL

-41 SSADDLAA
+41 TTAEDLGA
-49 YTINLYNGTFDYISP
+49 YTINLYNSTFDYISP

-82 GVNASSTRWVPGQWK
+82 GVKASATRWVPGQWK
-97 VGTSNYWTQGNWG
+97 VGTNNYWTQGNWG
-110 EVRTINY
+110 EVRNVNY
-117 FFEQVLP
+117 FFDQVLP
-124 KYEAGQIKGTEA
+124 KYEAGKINGTES
-136 HVKHYIGEAYVIRAM
+136 HVKHYIGEAYLIRAM
-151 VYFGFLQNIG
+151 VYFGFLQSIG
-161 DCPIVET
+161 DCPIVTT
-168 TLNDIEEEL
+168 TLNDVEEEL
-177 IAISERQPRH
+177 IAASVRQPRH

-195 DLDKAIELLADASSA
+195 DLDKAIEFLLDASNA

-237 KHHKG
+237 KHHAG

-247 GTSTWPGKDA
+247 GGQGWPGTDA
-257 QGYDADTEIK
+257 QGYNMNTEVTF
-267 YFLTEAMSAAKVV
+267 FLGEAMSAAKVV

-291 TGSDEGM
+291 TDTEEGM
-298 DASFKSLNDYY
+298 DAKFTNLNPYY
-309 CMFCDTDMDKYAEV
+309 TMFCDTDMDKYAEV

-329 IEAQGLT
+329 IEAKGLT

-365 LPIYAT
+365 LPIYDPN
-371 GSGYD
+371 SGYKE
-376 PEWEK
+376 EWEVE
-381 AGVTATLQDR
+381 GVTATLQDR

-406 MYSTSGDVVPFDMEW
+406 MYSTSGDVVPFDMHW

-426 NETRN
+426 EETRN

-465 ALLNYMEASCEMNDL
+465 ALLNYMEASCELNDL
-480 NGKEDIDATAASY
+480 SGKEDIDATAASY

-507 MVTVNATNLTKE
+507 TVTVNATDLTKE

-528 KGQPVSRM
+528 KGQPVSKL

-550 EGMRMM
+550 EGMRWA

-562 ALDQVKNYQ
+562 ALDQVQGYQ
-571 VTGMRYWGSIYE
+571 VSGMRYWGSVYD
-583 GALKNAD
+583 GKLVNAD
-590 GEDYCVVSV
+590 GKDYCKVDVA
-599 EDGKGNMSPAT
+599 GGTGNMSDKA
-610 DGVYIY
+610 DGVYIL
-616 PNRITKKN
+616 PNRISGKN
-624 NLVFDGYT
+624 NLVFDGYY
-632 WCEAHYLSP
+632 WCEAHYLNP
-641 LSQSVFRQTATGD
+641 LAMSVFRQTASGD
-654 KTDLTTS
+654 KTDLGTS
-661 NIYQNPGWP
+661 VIYQNPGWSKT
-670 LIDGQTPTGY
+670 DGEGPISIN

>member
-6 LSMLLLGASLTGGL
+6 LSTLLLGASLGL
-20 TACDDFLDVEPQS
+20 TACNDYLDVEPQS
-33 DITPAAFF
+33 DITPSAFF
-41 SSADDLAA
+41 YTADDLAA
-49 YTINLYNGTFDYISP
+49 YTINLYNGTFDYIAP

-82 GVNASSTRWVPGQWK
+82 GVNASATRWVPGQWK
-97 VGTSNYWTQGNWG
+97 VGTNNYWTQGNWG
-110 EVRTINY
+110 EVRSINY
-117 FFEQVLP
+117 FFDQVLP
-124 KYEAGQIKGTEA
+124 KYEAGQITGGSA
-136 HVKHYIGEAYVIRAM
+136 VQHYIGEAYVIRAM

-161 DCPIVET
+161 DCPIVTT

-177 IAISERQPRH
+177 IAASERQPRH
-187 KVARFILS
+187 KVARFIID
-195 DLDKAIELLADASSA
+195 DLNKAINLLSESG
-210 PGGKNRIT
+210 PGGKNRVT

-237 KHHKG
+237 KHHAG

-247 GTSTWPGKDA
+247 GGAGWPGKDVHA
-257 QGYDADTEIK
+257 QDYNAQAEID

-280 ADKLVNNLANN
+280 GDKLVGNLAEN
-291 TGSDEGM
+291 TGAAEGM
-298 DASFKSLNDYY
+298 DANFNSLNPYY
-309 CMFCDTDMDKYAEV
+309 NMFCDTDMDKYAEV

-352 TRGLVNSFVMRNG
+352 TRGLVNSFLMQNG
-365 LPIYAT
+365 LPYYAE

-376 PEWEK
+376 AEWEK
-381 AGVTATLQDR
+381 EGVAATLQNR
-391 DSRIQIFTKR
+391 DSRIQIFTKQ

-406 MYSTSGDVVPFDMEW
+406 MYSTSGAVVPHEWHW

-431 VTGYA
+431 VTGYSV
-436 IKKGKHYNGY
+436 KKGKHYNGY
-446 MQEAHDKGTTGSI
+446 MQEAHHKGTTGSI

-465 ALLNYMEASCEMNDL
+465 ALLNYMEACYEK
-480 NGKEDIDATAASY
+480 NGNIDATAASY
-493 WKALRKRAKINEDY
+493 WKALRARAKVDTDFNKTIA
-507 MVTVNATNLTKE
+507 ATNMAKE
-519 AEGDWAVYS
+519 AEGDWGAYS
-528 KGQPVSRM
+528 KGQLVDAT

-571 VTGMRYWGSIYE
+571 VSGMRFWGSIYE
-583 GALKNAD
+583 TSLAQYL
-590 GEDYCVVSV
+590 VVDV
-599 EDGKGNMSPAT
+599 QGGTGNMSAQE
-610 DGVYIY
+610 DGVYIL
-616 PNRITKKN
+616 PNRISAVN
-624 NLVFDGYT
+624 NSVFDGYT
-632 WCEAHYLSP
+632 WCEAHYLNP
-641 LSQSVFRQTATGD
+641 LAQSVFRQTAGGD
-654 KTDLTTS
+654 QTDLTTS
-661 NIYQNPGWP
+661 NVYQNPGWP
-670 LIDGQTPTGY
+670 MIDGQKPNGY

>member
-6 LSMLLLGASLTGGL
+6 LSTLLLGASLTGL
-20 TACDDFLDVEPQS
+20 TACNDYLDVEPQS
-33 DITPAAFF
+33 DITPSAFF
-41 SSADDLAA
+41 YTADDLAA
-49 YTINLYNGTFDYISP
+49 YTINLYNSTFDYIAP

-82 GVNASSTRWVPGQWK
+82 GVNASATRWVPGQWK

-110 EVRTINY
+110 EVRAINY
-117 FFEQVLP
+117 FFDQVLP
-124 KYEAGQIKGTEA
+124 KYEAGQITGGSA
-136 HVKHYIGEAYVIRAM
+136 VQHYIGEAYVIRAM

-161 DCPIVET
+161 DCPIVT
-168 TLNDIEEEL
+168 TALNDIQEEL
-177 IAISERQPRH
+177 TAASERQPRH
-187 KVARFILS
+187 KVARFIID
-195 DLDKAIELLADASSA
+195 DLNKAINLLSESG
-210 PGGKNRIT
+210 PGGKNRVT

-237 KHHKG
+237 KHHAG

-247 GTSTWPGKDA
+247 GGAGWPGKDA
-257 QGYDADTEIK
+257 QGYNAQAEID

-280 ADKLVNNLANN
+280 ADKLVGNLAEN
-291 TGSDEGM
+291 TGAAEGM
-298 DASFKSLNDYY
+298 DANFNTLNPYY
-309 CMFCDTDMDKYAEV
+309 VMFCDTDMDKYAEV

-352 TRGLVNSFVMRNG
+352 TRGLVNSFLMQNG
-365 LPIYAT
+365 LPYYAE

-376 PEWEK
+376 AEWEK
-381 AGVTATLQDR
+381 QGIAATLQNR

-406 MYSTSGDVVPFDMEW
+406 MYSTSGAVAPHEWHW

-431 VTGYA
+431 VTGYS

-446 MQEAHDKGTTGSI
+446 MQEAHHKGTTGSI

-465 ALLNYMEASCEMNDL
+465 ALLNYMEACYEK
-480 NGKEDIDATAASY
+480 NGNIDATAASY
-493 WKALRKRAKINEDY
+493 WKALRARAKVDTDFNKTIA
-507 MVTVNATNLTKE
+507 ATNMAKE
-519 AEGDWAVYS
+519 AEGDWGAYS
-528 KGQPVSRM
+528 KGQLVDAT

-571 VTGMRYWGSIYE
+571 VSGMRFWGSIYE
-583 GALKNAD
+583 TDKELAKHLIVDVQG
-590 GEDYCVVSV
+590 GT
-599 EDGKGNMSPAT
+599 GNMSAQE
-610 DGVYIY
+610 DGVYIL
-616 PNRITKKN
+616 PNRISAVN
-624 NLVFDGYT
+624 NSVFDGYT

-641 LSQSVFRQTATGD
+641 LAQSVFRQTAGGD
-654 KTDLTTS
+654 QTDLTTS
-661 NIYQNPGWP
+661 NVYQNPGWP
-670 LIDGQTPTGY
+670 LIDGQKPNGY

>member
-6 LSMLLLGASLTGGL
+6 LSTLLLGASLTGL
-20 TACDDFLDVEPQS
+20 TACNDYLDVEPQS
-33 DITPAAFF
+33 DITPSAFF
-41 SSADDLAA
+41 YTADDLAA
-49 YTINLYNGTFDYISP
+49 YTINLYNSTFDYIAP

-82 GVNASSTRWVPGQWK
+82 GVNASATRWVPGQWK
-97 VGTSNYWTQGNWG
+97 VGTNNYWTKDNWG
-110 EVRTINY
+110 EVRNVNY
-117 FFEQVLP
+117 FFDQVLP
-124 KYEAGQIKGTEA
+124 KYEAGQISGGSA
-136 HVKHYIGEAYVIRAM
+136 VDHYIGEAYVIRAM

-161 DCPIVET
+161 DCPIVTT

-177 IAISERQPRH
+177 IVASERQPRH
-187 KVARFILS
+187 KVARFIIE
-195 DLDKAIELLADASSA
+195 DLNKAISLLSESG
-210 PGGKNRIT
+210 PGGKNRVT

-237 KHHKG
+237 KHHAG

-247 GTSTWPGKDA
+247 GGAGWPGKDA
-257 QGYDADTEIK
+257 QGYNAQAEID

-280 ADKLVNNLANN
+280 ADKLVGNLAEN
-291 TGSDEGM
+291 TGAAEGM
-298 DASFKSLNDYY
+298 DANFNSLNPYY
-309 CMFCDTDMDKYAEV
+309 TMFCDTDMDKYPEV

-352 TRGLVNSFVMRNG
+352 TRGLVNSFLMQNG
-365 LPIYAT
+365 LPYYAE

-376 PEWEK
+376 AEWEK
-381 AGVTATLQDR
+381 QGVAATLQNR
-391 DSRIQIFTKR
+391 DSRIQIFTKQ

-406 MYSTSGDVVPFDMEW
+406 MYSTSGAVAPHEWHW

-431 VTGYA
+431 VTGYSV
-436 IKKGKHYNGY
+436 KKGKHYNGY
-446 MQEAHDKGTTGSI
+446 MQEAHHKGTTGSI

-465 ALLNYMEASCEMNDL
+465 ALLNYMEACYEK
-480 NGKEDIDATAASY
+480 NGNIDATAASY
-493 WKALRKRAKINEDY
+493 WKALRARAKVDTDFNKTIA
-507 MVTVNATNLTKE
+507 ATNMAKE
-519 AEGDWAVYS
+519 AEGDWGAYS
-528 KGQPVSRM
+528 KGQLVDAT

-571 VTGMRYWGSIYE
+571 VSGMRFWGSIYE
-583 GALKNAD
+583 AD
-590 GEDYCVVSV
+590 LAQYLVVDV
-599 EDGKGNMSPAT
+599 QGGTGNMSAQE
-610 DGVYIY
+610 DGVYIL
-616 PNRITKKN
+616 PNRISAVN
-624 NLVFDGYT
+624 NSVFDGYT

-641 LSQSVFRQTATGD
+641 LAQSVFRQTASGD
-654 KTDLTTS
+654 QTDLTTS
-661 NIYQNPGWP
+661 NVYQNPGWP
-670 LIDGQTPTGY
+670 LIDGQKPNGY